1 MTFEET
7 GIRSELVKA
16 VAELGYINPMPV
28 QEQVIPVILNTN
40 KDIIGLAQTGTGKTA
55 AFGLP
60 LISLIDQNNN
70 NLQVITLCPTRELC
84 LQITNDL
91 INYSKYLPWINI
103 VAVYGGASIENQ
115 IKDLKK
121 GAHIVVATPGRMN
134 DLIRRKKINLGGIHS
149 VVLDEADEMLNMGFK
164 EELNTIL
171 DEVPKQR
178 RTLLFSA
185 TMPKE
190 VASIASTYM
199 KEKVEITVGTKNA
212 GSDNVRHLYYVVHAS
227 DRYFA
232 LKRVVDYSPDIY
244 GIIFCRTRHETKEVA
259 EKLMKD
265 GYSADALHG
274 DLSQAQ
280 RDYVMQRFRLK
291 NIQMLVATDVAARGL
306 DVDDLTHVIN
316 YNLPDEMEIYTH
328 RSGRTGRAGKSGI
341 SVSII
346 ISKERNKIPMIENL
360 IHKKFEYKTV
370 PGGKEICEKQLY
382 SLVDK
387 MEKVEVNDEEIEDFL
402 SVIYKKL
409 EWLSREEL
417 IKRFVSAEFNRF
429 LNYYKNAPDL
439 NVVDHGRS
447 MDRYDKGDRN
457 SRNDRGDRGGRYDR
471 NERSSRY
478 DRDDK
483 GPRYEKKDDGYRSNR
498 GEYNDRTGRSE
509 RFQKDDRS
517 DRSSRPSQKHSF
529 GVFRINLG
537 TADGIDPRG
546 LLGLINENT
555 RNRDIAIGKA
565 NILKSYSIFEA
576 DSKYSDTLMN
586 ALNKASYEGRQIVIE
601 PSNDHISSDRG
612 KGFRSGGGSEYKRKR
627 K

>member
-7 GIRSELVKA
+7 GIRPELVKA
-16 VAELGYINPMPV
+16 VTELGYQNPMPV
-28 QEQVIPVILNTN
+28 QEQVIPVILQSN
-40 KDIIGLAQTGTGKTA
+40 KDIIALAQTGTGKTA

-60 LISLIDQNNN
+60 LLSIIDEKVKQPQVLI
-70 NLQVITLCPTRELC
+70 LCPTRELC
-84 LQITNDL
+84 LQITDDL
-91 INYSKYLPWINI
+91 VNYSKYIKGLRV

-115 IKDLKK
+115 LRELKQ
-121 GAHIVVATPGRMN
+121 GAHVIAATPGRMN
-134 DLIRRKKINLGGIHS
+134 DIIRRGKVNLGEIKA

-164 EELNTIL
+164 EELNSIL
-171 DEVPKQR
+171 DEVPTQR

-190 VASIASTYM
+190 VASIASNYM
-199 KEKVEITVGTKNA
+199 GETEEIIIGTKNA
-212 GSDNVRHLYYVVHAS
+212 GSENVKHLYYVVHAA

-232 LKRVVDYSPDIY
+232 LKRVVDFAPDIY
-244 GIIFCRTRHETKEVA
+244 GIIFCRTRHETSEVA

-316 YNLPDEMEIYTH
+316 YNLPDEIESYTH

-346 ISKERNKIPMIENL
+346 ISKERNKIPLLERIL
-360 IHKKFEYKTV
+360 KRKFEYRPV
-370 PGGKEICEKQLY
+370 PNGKEICEKQLF

-387 MEKVEVNDEEIEDFL
+387 MEKVEVNEAEIESFL
-402 SVIYKKL
+402 TVVYKKL

-429 LNYYKNAPDL
+429 LDYYKNAPDL
-439 NVVDHGRS
+439 NVKESKFKDRFENGRENGRDG
-447 MDRYDKGDRN
+447 DRFSDRRDKGGRN
-457 SRNDRGDRGGRYDR
+457 SRDR
-471 NERSSRY
+471 
-478 DRDDK
+478 K
-483 GPRYEKKDDGYRSNR
+483 F
-498 GEYNDRTGRSE
+498 TT
-509 RFQKDDRS
+509 
-517 DRSSRPSQKHSF
+517 
-529 GVFRINLG
+529 FRINMG
-537 TADGIDPRG
+537 DRDGMNPRS
-546 LLGLINENT
+546 LIGLINEYT

-565 NILKSYSIFEA
+565 SIMKNDSMFEA
-576 DSKYSDTLMN
+576 DSNYAEQIISAFRDCN
-586 ALNKASYEGRQIVIE
+586 IDGRQIVVKMA
-601 PSNDHISSDRG
+601 NRNGLDRPY
-612 KGFRSGGGSEYKRKR
+612 GGGDRSFKPNGRDEQFKRPR
-627 K
+627 RPRN